1 MNGYGARYPVGMRTL
16 HVRNVPD
23 DVVAALKRR
32 AEANHRSLQGE
43 LIALLDA
50 AARRSPPPTP
60 PAPLRL
66 HLSESPGSSWSR
78 EEIYEEADR

>member
-1 MNGYGARYPVGMRTL
+1 MQAL
-16 HVRNVPD
+16 HIRSVPD

-43 LIALLDA
+43 LVALLEE

-60 PAPLRL
+60 PPALRL
-66 HLSESPGSSWSR
+66 HLSESPGSTWTR
-78 EEIYEEADR
+78 EDLYEDADR

>member
-1 MNGYGARYPVGMRTL
+1 MQAL
-16 HVRNVPD
+16 HIRNVPD

-50 AARRSPPPTP
+50 AARRSPPPAP

-66 HLSESPGSSWSR
+66 HLSESPGSPWTR
-78 EEIYEEADR
+78 EDIYEDADR